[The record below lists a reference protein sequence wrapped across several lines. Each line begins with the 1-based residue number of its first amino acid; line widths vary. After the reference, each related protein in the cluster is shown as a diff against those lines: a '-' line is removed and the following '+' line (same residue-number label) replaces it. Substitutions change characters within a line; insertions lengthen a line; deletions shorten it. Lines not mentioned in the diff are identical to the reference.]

1 MGNEELASGTI
12 EVICGPMFAGKSEE
26 LLRRINRLVYA
37 KKKFLVFKPSIDNRY
52 SETEVV
58 SHNQHKY
65 KAIALMDPKK
75 ILDYYENDLDAI
87 CIDEI
92 QFFDEAIIDV
102 IDFYANH
109 GVRVIVAGLDMD
121 FKGDPFMITAKLL
134 AKAEYVTKLTAI
146 CMVCGE
152 EATETQRIINGI
164 PAYDDDPT
172 VLIGANESYEARCR
186 KCHQVLHHEH

>member
-87 CIDEI
+87 CIDEV

-146 CMVCGE
+146 CTVCGKS
-152 EATETQRIINGI
+152 ATRTQRLINGE
-164 PAYDDDPT
+164 PASSKDPV
-172 VLIGANESYEARCR
+172 VLVGASESYEARCR
-186 KCHQVLHHEH
+186 RCHIVK

>member
-92 QFFDEAIIDV
+92 QFFDEAVIDV

-146 CMVCGE
+146 CTVCGKS
-152 EATETQRIINGI
+152 ATRTQRLINGE
-164 PAYDDDPT
+164 PASINDPV
-172 VLIGANESYEARCR
+172 VLVGASESYEARCR
-186 KCHQVLHHEH
+186 HHHIVKK